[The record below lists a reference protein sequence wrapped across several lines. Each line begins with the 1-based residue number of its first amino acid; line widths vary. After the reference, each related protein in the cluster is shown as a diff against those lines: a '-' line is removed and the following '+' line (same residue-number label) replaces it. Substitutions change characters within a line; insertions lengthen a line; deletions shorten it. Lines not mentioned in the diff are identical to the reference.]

1 MSSTAA
7 TTTTSAG
14 AAPQPRSPGVA
25 GWMSDRPVGMR
36 ITAAVGVSA
45 LVALTVGG
53 LAAQRL
59 EELRGTTAASYSQ
72 SVQPLVDLA
81 AAQRGYQAARA
92 RIVEYPAASP
102 DVRAEL
108 LTQFEEKSADLATGL
123 AAYAPKAADPAQVEA
138 VRAAQAQITALFRDT
153 LVPLADSGDVAG
165 AATTYREVILPVV
178 SVGADAI
185 EAAGEAEQA
194 RAKSRTAAA
203 TQSAHDAL
211 ILVAVVLG
219 AGLVLAGLLSAV
231 VVRSITRPLRRVSD
245 VLDAVAEGDLTGNAD
260 VTSRDE
266 IGRMG
271 RSLYR
276 ATTHVRE
283 MVGTISQTS
292 ATLETASGRLAG
304 TSSQLRHGA
313 DKAAAQADVVSAA
326 ADEVSR
332 TVQTLASGS
341 EEMGASIREI
351 SVSAADAARVAN
363 QAVSIA
369 GTADETVSKLGASSR
384 EIGAVVKTI
393 TAIAEQTN
401 LLALNAT
408 IEAARAGEM
417 GKGFAVVAG
426 EVKELA
432 QQTARATEDITH
444 RVDAIQADTG
454 RAVSAIEEI
463 REVIDRI
470 SDYQTTIASAVEEQT
485 ATTNEMNGNVSD
497 AAGSS
502 GEIAR
507 NISAIAESATATTGF
522 AEETERAAQE
532 MAGLS
537 SQLTVSV
544 GRFRI

>member
-1 MSSTAA
+1 MSHTTVPAP
-7 TTTTSAG
+7 TTT
-14 AAPQPRSPGVA
+14 APAPRGTGLT
-25 GWMSDRPVGMR
+25 GWVGDRPVAVR

-59 EELRGTTAASYSQ
+59 LELRDTTAATYSQ
-72 SVQPLVDLA
+72 SVQPLVDLS

-102 DVRAEL
+102 AVRTKL
-108 LTQFEEKSADLATGL
+108 LTQFDEKSADLTAGL
-123 AAYAPKAADPAQVEA
+123 DAYADDAADPAQVQA
-138 VRAAQAQITALFRDT
+138 VEAAQARMTSLFHDR
-153 LVPLADSGDVAG
+153 LVPQADAGDVAG
-165 AATTYREVILPVV
+165 AATTYREAILPVV
-178 SVGADAI
+178 SAGADAI
-185 EAAGEAEQA
+185 EAAGKAEEA

-203 TQSAHDAL
+203 SQSAQSAL

-219 AGLVLAGLLSAV
+219 VGLLLAGLMSAL
-231 VVRSITRPLRRVSD
+231 VVRSITRPLRRVCD
-245 VLDAVAEGDLTGNAD
+245 VLDAVAAGDLTKEAG

-271 RSLYR
+271 QSLHR
-276 ATTHVRE
+276 ATTQVRE
-283 MVGTISQTS
+283 MVRSISETS
-292 ATLETASGRLAG
+292 STLQGASGALAG
-304 TSSQLRHGA
+304 TSTQLRRGA
-313 DKAAAQADVVSAA
+313 DEAAVQADLVSAA
-326 ADEVSR
+326 AEEVSR

-351 SVSAADAARVAN
+351 AASAADAARVAD

-369 GTADETVSKLGASSR
+369 GTADETVSTLGASSR
-384 EIGAVVKTI
+384 EIGDVVKTI

-432 QQTARATEDITH
+432 QQTARATEDITR
-444 RVDAIQADTG
+444 RVDAIQSDTG
-454 RAVSAIEEI
+454 RAVSAIGEI

-485 ATTNEMNGNVSD
+485 ATTNEMNGNVSE

-502 GEIAR
+502 EEIAR
-507 NISAIAESATATTGF
+507 NISAIAGSAAATTQF
-522 AEETERAAQE
+522 AEETERASQD

-537 SQLTVSV
+537 AQLMVSV
-544 GRFRI
+544 GRFRV